1 VCVVIAVVSFEEIS
15 SILKR
20 YLCSVS
26 PYLVK
31 TGHLQV
37 KQDDIFCR
45 VDYRSDD
52 NGQYDK
58 MKMN

>member
-1 VCVVIAVVSFEEIS
+1 MCIVIAVVSFEEIS
-15 SILKR
+15 SILKW

-37 KQDDIFCR
+37 KQDDIFSR
-45 VDYRSDD
+45 VDDSSDD
-52 NGQYDK
+52 NGQYDE
-58 MKMN
+58 MKL